1 VHGRPEDP
9 QIETHRSIHLA
20 CLNGFPY
27 NPVDSVYPVL
37 LNGSQ
42 RKLDSIPMNLV
53 QEAGNNMRKYF
64 AMVGAFLTVIGMLC
78 LFVRPAAAQDQQD
91 QNKPVP
97 YTMPEYNGFQAC
109 HAETNAQMRVKCLDD
124 FVAKF
129 PNSSLMPYVLQLYY
143 TTYNELKNFPKTVDY
158 ADKLVALGDKVDAGT
173 RLQALYA
180 RSLAFNYAFSDKA
193 PDPDQLNKARAAA
206 LEGLK
211 LLNGI
216 TKPTNPPMTDDQF
229 AEQKKVPTIL
239 FNYTAGSASY
249 TLKDYPSAIQ
259 YFKAALAVNPT
270 DAITNYRLGLAYLQ
284 STPPQPL
291 DGAWYLARAI
301 DLKIPDDAKVKDYLR
316 KQILAYEQPG
326 CDTQVDAQLAELLQL
341 AANSPDRPSSYTI
354 PSADD
359 LKKIQT
365 SSNILT
371 VLTDLKA
378 GGDKA
383 KMTWLAICGAEFP
396 EVAGKVIDVAPG
408 TDFVELHIVTGATAE
423 EIEASNTANLDV
435 KVVGQPDAARLQK
448 DDGVRFSGTL
458 ASYDP
463 DPAFMLHWDK
473 AKVNP
478 EDIPAEKGKHTPH
491 KAAPKA
497 PGK

>member
-1 VHGRPEDP
+1 V
-9 QIETHRSIHLA
+9 
-20 CLNGFPY
+20 
-27 NPVDSVYPVL
+27 
-37 LNGSQ
+37 
-42 RKLDSIPMNLV
+42 NLV
-53 QEAGNNMRKYF
+53 QEAVDIMRK
-64 AMVGAFLTVIGMLC
+64 FLGILAALAILMALS
-78 LFVRPAAAQDQQD
+78 LSARPAAAQDQAD
-91 QNKPVP
+91 QNKAPA

-124 FVAKF
+124 FVSKF
-129 PNSSLMPYVLQLYY
+129 PNSTLMPYVLQLYVQS
-143 TTYNELKNFPKTVDY
+143 YNELKNYPKVIEY

-173 RLQALYA
+173 KLQALYT
-180 RSLAFNYAFSDKA
+180 RSLSFNYAFSDKA
-193 PDPDQLNKARAAA
+193 PDPDSLNKARAAA

-211 LLNGI
+211 ILSTI
-216 TKPTNPPMTDDQF
+216 PKPANLTDDQF
-229 AEQKKVPTIL
+229 TEQKKGPTVL
-239 FNYTAGSASY
+239 FNYTAGSASLM
-249 TLKDYPSAIQ
+249 LKDYPGTIQ

-291 DGAWYLARAI
+291 DGFWYLARAI
-301 DLKIPDDAKVKDYLR
+301 NQKIPDDAKVKDYLR

-326 CDTQVDAQLAELLQL
+326 CDSLVDAQLDELMQL
-341 AANSPDRPSSYTI
+341 SATAPDRPATYTI

-371 VLTDLKA
+371 VLSDLQG

-396 EVAGKVIDVAPG
+396 EVVGKVIDVLPG
-408 TDFVELHIVTGATAE
+408 TDTVELKLATGATPE
-423 EIEASNTANLDV
+423 EIEKATVANLDV
-435 KVVGQPDAARLQK
+435 KVVGQPEAARLQK

-463 DPAFMLHWDK
+463 PPAFMLHWDK

-491 KAAPKA
+491 KVAPK
-497 PGK
+497 PGKSN

>member
-1 VHGRPEDP
+1 
-9 QIETHRSIHLA
+9 
-20 CLNGFPY
+20 
-27 NPVDSVYPVL
+27 
-37 LNGSQ
+37 
-42 RKLDSIPMNLV
+42 
-53 QEAGNNMRKYF
+53 
-64 AMVGAFLTVIGMLC
+64 
-78 LFVRPAAAQDQQD
+78 
-91 QNKPVP
+91 
-97 YTMPEYNGFQAC
+97 
-109 HAETNAQMRVKCLDD
+109 
-124 FVAKF
+124 
-129 PNSSLMPYVLQLYY
+129 
-143 TTYNELKNFPKTVDY
+143 
-158 ADKLVALGDKVDAGT
+158 VDAGT
-173 RLQALYA
+173 KLQALYT

-193 PDPDQLNKARAAA
+193 PDPDSLNKARAAA
-206 LEGLK
+206 VEGLK
-211 LLNGI
+211 ILSTI
-216 TKPTNPPMTDDQF
+216 PKPANLTDDQF
-229 AEQKKVPTIL
+229 AEQKKGPTVL
-239 FNYTAGSASY
+239 FNYTAGSASLM
-249 TLKDYPSAIQ
+249 LKDYPGTIQ

-291 DGAWYLARAI
+291 DGFWYLARAI
-301 DLKIPDDAKVKDYLR
+301 NQKIPDDAKVKDYLR

-326 CDTQVDAQLAELLQL
+326 CDSLVDAQLDELMQL
-341 AANSPDRPSSYTI
+341 SATAPDRPATYTI

-371 VLTDLKA
+371 VLTDLQA

-396 EVAGKVIDVAPG
+396 EVVGKVIDVVPG
-408 TDFVELHIVTGATAE
+408 TDSVELKLATGATPE
-423 EIEASNTANLDV
+423 EIEKATAANLDV
-435 KVVGQPDAARLQK
+435 KVVGQPEASRLQK

-463 DPAFMLHWDK
+463 PPSFMLHWDK

-491 KAAPKA
+491 KVAPK

>member
-1 VHGRPEDP
+1 
-9 QIETHRSIHLA
+9 
-20 CLNGFPY
+20 LNSFPY
-27 NPVDSVYPVL
+27 NPVDSFTALFNAGRRPKVRFYPKV
-37 LNGSQ
+37 N
-42 RKLDSIPMNLV
+42 PA
-53 QEAGNNMRKYF
+53 QEAGKNMRKSF
-64 AMVGAFLTVIGMLC
+64 AILGAFFTILGMLC
-78 LFVRPAAAQDQQD
+78 LSVRPAAAQDQQD
-91 QNKPVP
+91 QNKPAP

-129 PNSSLMPYVLQLYY
+129 PNSTLMPYVLQLYVAS
-143 TTYNELKNFPKTVDY
+143 YNELKNYPKTVEY
-158 ADKLVALGDKVDAGT
+158 ADKLVALGDKLDAGT
-173 RLQALYA
+173 RLQALYT
-180 RSLAFNYAFSDKA
+180 RSLAFNYAFNEKA
-193 PDPDQLNKARAAA
+193 ADAADQLTKARAAA

-211 LLNGI
+211 ILTSI
-216 TKPTNPPMTDDQF
+216 AKPATPPMTDDQF
-229 AEQKKVPTIL
+229 AEQKKGPTVL

-270 DAITNYRLGLAYLQ
+270 DAITNYRLGLSYLQ

-291 DGAWYLARAI
+291 DGFWYLARAI
-301 DLKIPDDAKVKDYLR
+301 DQKIPDDAKVKDYLR

-326 CDTQVDAQLAELLQL
+326 CDSQVDAQLAELLQL
-341 AANSPDRPSSYTI
+341 AANSPDRPSTYTI

-359 LKKIQT
+359 LKKIQA

-371 VLTDLKA
+371 VLADLKG

-396 EVAGKVIDVAPG
+396 EVVGKVIDIVPG
-408 TDFVELHIVTGATAE
+408 TDSVELHLVTGATPE
-423 EIEASNTANLDV
+423 EIEKATEANLDV
-435 KVVGQPDAARLQK
+435 KVPGQPETARLQK
-448 DDGVRFSGTL
+448 DDGVRFSGTIV
-458 ASYDP
+458 SFDP

-491 KAAPKA
+491 KVAPKN